1 MDTLIRVT
9 ILSPMAGSHMKLKL
23 KYICT
28 WNRDCNTATLKV
40 VGILLER
47 KCPESRKY
55 LKPSDLIFDPNIYVI
70 LENNSPGLK
79 LNYPNSYFSQI
90 QLARGVCDIPLCD
103 FVVYTFNGLIIIGA
117 KSDEKRFTELLK
129 KLHII
134 KKAIFLTV

>member
-9 ILSPMAGSHMKLKL
+9 ILSPRAGSHMKLKL
-23 KYICT
+23 KHICT